1 MGILTRAAKNLS
13 RRKTRALIIIIALTL
28 ALTML
33 IILPPSIN
41 AREAMTR
48 YAFNGLISTD
58 SNLNATV
65 TMSATEI
72 QCDYPPFFN
81 SSMIGSSDT
90 SNIYTQLFMNDSL
103 YY

>member
-1 MGILTRAAKNLS
+1 MGILTRATKNLS
-13 RRKTRALIIIIALTL
+13 RRKTRALIVIAALTL

-41 AREAMTR
+41 AREALTR
-48 YAFNGLISTD
+48 QAFNGLISTD

-72 QCDYPPFFN
+72 QCDYPLFFN
-81 SSMIGSSDT
+81 T
-90 SNIYTQLFMNDSL
+90 SIDRQFWHVEYSYAIIHERFIIP
-103 YY
+103 